1 MINLFTF
8 YFFYCKIDK
17 DKEVKEKI
25 MKYEPGTEV
34 IWHDRKRFLGMPLS
48 FTRYS
53 LVKKEGAWVKLFSNI
68 GLLFSVID
76 EINLYRICDI
86 TLHRS
91 LLDKIVG
98 TGTII
103 VKSSDES
110 KPTLLLKNIKE
121 PFKVRDLLSNLV
133 EEQRK
138 INNVNLAELHSH
150 S

>member
-1 MINLFTF
+1 
-8 YFFYCKIDK
+8 
-17 DKEVKEKI
+17 
-25 MKYEPGTEV
+25 MKYEPGAEV
-34 IWHDRKRFLGMPLS
+34 IWRDRKRFLGMPLS

-53 LVKKEGAWVKLFSNI
+53 LVKKEGAWMKLFSNI

-76 EINLYRICDI
+76 EINLYRVCDL

-103 VKSSDES
+103 VKSSDKS
-110 KPTLLLKNIKE
+110 KPVLVLKNIKE
-121 PFKVRDLLSNLV
+121 PFKVRDMLSTLV

-138 INNVNLAELHSH
+138 LNNVNVAEFHAH
-150 S
+150 R